1 MSASVVLDMQGDR
14 LHGQR
19 YAFYFQYQEKEAF
32 LPHFFYFTA
41 KSAEGTKDGPNPLK
55 GAYGLPVV

>member
-1 MSASVVLDMQGDR
+1 MSASGVLDMQGDR

-32 LPHFFYFTA
+32 LR
-41 KSAEGTKDGPNPLK
+41 KDFLFNLI
-55 GAYGLPVV
+55 YGLRLSVSHKILCALRVLCG